1 MAIDFTYAIL
11 KKTRER
17 GLLWF
22 LKRILHK
29 IIIIP
34 LYFVYTILAFTLGYP
49 LCKLFN
55 IKFLSV
61 NVRAIGHLCVD
72 VDCYLKEGILGLRPH
87 YNAILL
93 ASRKYV
99 ANAHLLNYWEKHLKI
114 IRSPAVCLLLRPLA
128 EIKSTRHHVHRYSS
142 WLDANVDV
150 YDIQRRYAGKPALLS
165 LTDGDSTRGWAL
177 LRELGIPRDAWFV
190 CVHAREDGYAP
201 NGDQS
206 YRNSD
211 IRDYFPAI
219 RSITERG
226 GWVIRVG
233 DPTMRPMPEMDRVI
247 DYVHLPI
254 RSDWMDIFLVASCKF
269 FFGSESGLCGVV
281 YVFGKPGVTVNKAP
295 LSCVLPIG
303 LDDIGIPKLIWST
316 DEARYLSFKEIFSTP
331 VGNYRYGAAYER
343 TGLRVVDNTPEDIQ
357 AAVIEMLDR
366 VEGKLVYSELDEKL
380 QRQFKSLM
388 NQTHYSYGSLS
399 RIGRDF
405 MRKYSYLLE

>member
-1 MAIDFTYAIL
+1 MVIDLTYTVL

-22 LKRILHK
+22 LKRTLHK

-34 LYFVYTILAFTLGYP
+34 LYFVYTIVVFTLGYP

-61 NVRAIGHLCVD
+61 NVRAIGHLCID

-87 YNAILL
+87 YNAVLL
-93 ASRKYV
+93 ASCKYV

-114 IRSPAVCLLLRPLA
+114 IRSPAVCLLLRPLS
-128 EIKSTRHHVHRYSS
+128 EIKSTRYHVHRYSS
-142 WLDANVDV
+142 WIDANAEV
-150 YDIQRRYAGKPALLS
+150 YDIQRRYAGKPPLLS
-165 LTDGDSTRGWAL
+165 LADADSTRGWVL

-219 RSITERG
+219 RSIIDRG

-233 DPTMRPMPEMDRVI
+233 DPTMKPIPEMERVI

-254 RSDWMDIFLVASCKF
+254 KSDWMDIFLVASCRF
-269 FFGSESGLCGVV
+269 FLGCESGLAGVAN
-281 YVFGKPGVTVNKAP
+281 VFGRPSVTVNNAP
-295 LSCVLPIG
+295 LSCVLSVCQ
-303 LDDIGIPKLIWST
+303 DDISVPKLVWST
-316 DEARYLSFKEIFSTP
+316 KEERYLSFKEIFSSS
-331 VGNYRYGAAYER
+331 VANYRYGEAYDRAA
-343 TGLRVVDNTPEDIQ
+343 LRVVDNMPDDIQ
-357 AAVIEMLDR
+357 GAVIEMLDR
-366 VEGKLVYSELDEKL
+366 IEGKLVYTEDDKEL
-380 QRQFKSLM
+380 QRRFKLLM
-388 NQTHYSYGSLS
+388 NKTHYSYGSLS
-399 RIGRDF
+399 HIGRDF
-405 MRKYSYLLE
+405 MQKYSHLLE